1 MYVNDFVYFF
11 IVYLIFVL
19 NCYENVEIINIYV
32 NDVRYENSGVVEIM
46 ISGYI
51 SVID

>member
-19 NCYENVEIINIYV
+19 NCYENIEIISINV
-32 NDVRYENSGVVEIM
+32 NDVRYNSGVVEIM